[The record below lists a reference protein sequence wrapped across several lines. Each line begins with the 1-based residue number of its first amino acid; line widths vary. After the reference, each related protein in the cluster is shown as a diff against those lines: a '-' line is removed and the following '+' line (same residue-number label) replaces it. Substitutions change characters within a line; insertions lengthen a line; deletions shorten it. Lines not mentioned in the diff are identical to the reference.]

1 MRKIQIYEQTDEA
14 KEQIMQERKRQNSLK
29 IAALKNVKAVD
40 DPNEL
45 IEDMAQYLSE
55 IGADNSYIDKE
66 VMRARGISNDPWVH
80 ITRGVIGRET
90 M

>member
-14 KEQIMQERKRQNSLK
+14 KEQIMQERQRQNSLK